1 MIVAISPVTGQGN
14 FMSIVGR
21 IRLEK
26 SSKVPLQ
33 HQLKRH
39 IQFLIFCGELREG
52 DRLPSHRDL
61 ASAVGVN
68 RNTVSQVYAE
78 LERESW
84 LLGKLG
90 SGTYVHAA
98 EHVKDR
104 EWSGLVKIVDEAIAG
119 AAELGFREEDVLR
132 ALQGRLR
139 LRAIGEEDAAIPGRE
154 VAHRSYL

>member
-1 MIVAISPVTGQGN
+1 
-14 FMSIVGR
+14 MSIVSR

-39 IQFLIFCGELREG
+39 VQFLIFCGELREG

-61 ASAVGVN
+61 AAAIGVN

-78 LERESW
+78 LEREGW
-84 LLGKLG
+84 LRGKLG
-90 SGTYVHAA
+90 SGTYVHAT
-98 EHVKDR
+98 EHVQDR
-104 EWSGLVKIVDEAIAG
+104 EWSGLVAIVDETIAR
-119 AAELGFREEDVLR
+119 AAELGFSEEDVLR

-139 LRAIGEEDAAIPGRE
+139 LRTAAEEDAAAPGRE